1 MKVSIVVPI
10 YNIADYV
17 SDTLTSLIN
26 QTYTDI
32 EILAVDDGSTD
43 NSGKL
48 CDDFALRDKRIK
60 VIHKQNGGLS
70 SARNAGIDVATGEY
84 IMFLDGDD
92 RLVPDAVERLVFLL
106 KENPDTDLIQFT
118 YSEVDAKGVP
128 LYPYVYSNTVDVV
141 DDEREKFE
149 RLYKIGG
156 PAASAC
162 TKLLRL
168 SLFDSLRFCEGLI
181 HEDEYI
187 VTDILSRTKKVVY
200 FDAALYLYYFRNGS
214 IITSSF
220 TPKKLDIFKVFDRRI
235 GVLREKGYTDLLQ
248 REWTR
253 VFETI
258 IRLYCGAKSCG
269 YTAEAL
275 AVKERLRD
283 VPYDIKSGMGIK
295 QKVIFIVCKRFN
307 SFINIIYLLKKFLRR
322 EG

>member
-10 YNIADYV
+10 YNIAEYV

-26 QTYTDI
+26 QTYADI

-43 NSGKL
+43 NSGKI
-48 CDDFALRDKRIK
+48 CDDFALKDKRIK

-70 SARNAGIDVATGEY
+70 SARNAGIDVAAGEY

-92 RLVPDAVERLVFLL
+92 RLVNDAVERLVQLL
-106 KENPDTDLIQFT
+106 LENPDADLIQFT
-118 YSEVDAKGVP
+118 YSEVDANGVP
-128 LYPYVYSNTVDVV
+128 LYPYAFSQSVDIV
-141 DDEREKFE
+141 EREKEKFE
-149 RLYKIGG
+149 RLYKMGG

-162 TKLLRL
+162 TKLCKRA
-168 SLFDSLRFCEGLI
+168 LFEGLRFYEGII

-187 VTDILSRTKKVVY
+187 VTDILSRTKKVIY

-220 TPKKLDIFKVFDRRI
+220 TPKKLDIFKVFDKRI
-235 GVLREKGYTDLLQ
+235 GVLYEKGYTDLLQ
-248 REWTR
+248 REWIR

-269 YTAEAL
+269 YNAEAL
-275 AVKERLRD
+275 AVKKRLSD
-283 VPYDIKSGMGIK
+283 VPYDVKSGMGIK
-295 QKVIFIVCKRFN
+295 QRIIFIACKRCNF
-307 SFINIIYLLKKFLRR
+307 FINIIYLFKKILKR